1 MISHAIIFRVWRT
14 LYNLGKKMESICI
27 RSCYCVAGQVFEVDF
42 CGVSPSVGCLSS
54 FEPFKTE
61 RVSVDL
67 LFLLKVNASDF
78 YPREEPLP
86 KITDFSVDGVSYL
99 ISGLPGGGYQYR
111 LTEEKN
117 PGTDCYLESNADFS
131 KVCVCLGGSALLQN
145 YALSN
150 FIMMAYAFSAATKG
164 TLLMHASVIAHGGRG
179 YLFLGKSGTGKSTHS
194 RLWLEHIS
202 DTELLNDDNPVV
214 RVEGSAVTVYGSPWS
229 GKTPCYKNK
238 SVPVGAFVRL
248 RQKPENEISGCV
260 DALAYASLVPSV
272 SNMMWDDRVNDGI
285 CSSVSA
291 IATLCRVYV
300 LGCLPDKEAA
310 FLCHDTVVK

>member
-1 MISHAIIFRVWRT
+1 
-14 LYNLGKKMESICI
+14 MESICI

-78 YPREEPLP
+78 YPRDEPLP

-111 LTEEKN
+111 LTEEKIRERIAIWN
-117 PGTDCYLESNADFS
+117 RTPIFRKYVFAWAVT
-131 KVCVCLGGSALLQN
+131 LLQN

-164 TLLMHASVIAHGGRG
+164 A
-179 YLFLGKSGTGKSTHS
+179 
-194 RLWLEHIS
+194 
-202 DTELLNDDNPVV
+202 
-214 RVEGSAVTVYGSPWS
+214 
-229 GKTPCYKNK
+229 C
-238 SVPVGAFVRL
+238 
-248 RQKPENEISGCV
+248 
-260 DALAYASLVPSV
+260 
-272 SNMMWDDRVNDGI
+272 
-285 CSSVSA
+285 
-291 IATLCRVYV
+291 
-300 LGCLPDKEAA
+300 
-310 FLCHDTVVK
+310 